1 MRKIKFVDDGQPSLF
16 DENLGAASASVSGG
30 RFAPTANKAAPCQF
44 NKKMPAFDYIAL
56 SRTYGVSDD
65 DLKEAKNKLALQSKW
80 LESQEYISDVTGE
93 LRTFLDFTMSANLSK
108 RYPAEMWNRAN
119 TISDFMLNHN
129 HRIAFLTI
137 TLNGCFRRAL
147 SGDYSTFKDADHKYS
162 TTDGKPLREKWRN
175 DEPCSIKDLVD
186 LLNYQ
191 WHGFFKRVLKLLK
204 GSKYFYIRAFEP
216 HKDGVPHIHA
226 LISYPKEIHE
236 KVLQAY
242 KDIFN
247 APQNLK
253 STYLSKEQ
261 VKNGEINGFQ
271 WSINN
276 PAGYVLKYIN
286 KSFVNC
292 LENKELNHHQAWYI
306 KYKVRRFTTSRHQI
320 PLWIYRKINFFK
332 KDFYNLCLL
341 KDHSD
346 WFCEWDYSS
355 QYFRLSNIKT
365 TELINY
371 ENGILEYSIQ
381 GKIIHRYEKKL
392 PKKPQRQKIDLRTY
406 DDIQKDMR
414 IELKSDSKKFVNRM
428 KNYELM
434 SYFKSLPVSN
444 TAHYALT
451 INELKKRGLNKIF
464 GFDDNPIS
472 LNNASDDID
481 PFDIYYR
488 SFSWI

>member
-44 NKKMPAFDYIAL
+44 NKKLSAFEYIAL

-93 LRTFLDFTMSANLSK
+93 LRTFLDFTMSANHSK
-108 RYPAEMWNRAN
+108 KYYAEVWNRTN

-147 SGDYSTFKDADHKYS
+147 NGDYSRFKSQD
-162 TTDGKPLREKWRN
+162 EKKLSPEFFEKKLKN
-175 DEPCSIKDLVD
+175 EPCSIKDLVD

-191 WHGFFKRVLKLLK
+191 WLAFVKRFFSYLK
-204 GSKYFYIRAFEP
+204 GAKHFYIRAFEP

-286 KSFVNC
+286 KSFINC
-292 LENKELNHHQAWYI
+292 LENKELNHQQAWYI

-371 ENGILEYSIQ
+371 ENGVLEYSIQ

-392 PKKPQRQKIDLRTY
+392 PKNPQRQKIDLRTY
-406 DDIQKDMR
+406 DEKDK
-414 IELKSDSKKFVNRM
+414 KSFGRWECRKPINRM
-428 KNYELM
+428 KDYEFLE
-434 SYFKSLPVSN
+434 YFKALAISN
-444 TAHYALT
+444 SPHYALCV
-451 INELKKRGLNKIF
+451 NELIKRGMNKIF
-464 GFDDNPIS
+464 GIPDRLIS
-472 LNNASDDID
+472 LNDAVDDID
-481 PFDIYYR
+481 VFEYNYYLNK
-488 SFSWI
+488 

>member
-44 NKKMPAFDYIAL
+44 NKKISAFDYIAL

-93 LRTFLDFTMSANLSK
+93 LRTFLDFTMSANHSK
-108 RYPAEMWNRAN
+108 KYYAEVWNRTN

-147 SGDYSTFKDADHKYS
+147 NGDYSRFKSQD
-162 TTDGKPLREKWRN
+162 EKKLSPEFFEKKLKN
-175 DEPCSIKDLVD
+175 EPCSIKDLVD

-191 WHGFFKRVLKLLK
+191 WLAFVKRFFSYLK
-204 GSKYFYIRAFEP
+204 GAKHFYIRAFEP

-286 KSFVNC
+286 KSFINC
-292 LENKELNHHQAWYI
+292 LKNKELNHQQAWYI

-381 GKIIHRYEKKL
+381 GKIIHRYEKKI

-406 DDIQKDMR
+406 DEKD
-414 IELKSDSKKFVNRM
+414 KKPFGRWECRKPINRM
-428 KNYELM
+428 KDYEFLE
-434 SYFKSLPVSN
+434 YFKALAISN
-444 TAHYALT
+444 SPHYALCV
-451 INELKKRGLNKIF
+451 NELIKRGMNKIF
-464 GFDDNPIS
+464 GIPDRLIS
-472 LNNASDDID
+472 LNDAVDDID
-481 PFDIYYR
+481 VFEYNYYLNK
-488 SFSWI
+488 

>member
-16 DENLGAASASVSGG
+16 DENFGAASAPVSGG

-44 NKKMPAFDYIAL
+44 NKKMPAFDYIVL

-147 SGDYSTFKDADHKYS
+147 NGDYSRFKSQD
-162 TTDGKPLREKWRN
+162 EKKLSPEFFEKKLKN
-175 DEPCSIKDLVD
+175 EPCSIKDLVD

-191 WHGFFKRVLKLLK
+191 WLAFVKRFFSYLK
-204 GSKYFYIRAFEP
+204 GAKHFYIRAFEP

-271 WSINN
+271 WSIHN

-286 KSFVNC
+286 KSFINC
-292 LENKELNHHQAWYI
+292 LENKELNHQQAWYI

-371 ENGILEYSIQ
+371 ENGVLEYSIQ
-381 GKIIHRYEKKL
+381 GKIIHRYEKKI
-392 PKKPQRQKIDLRTY
+392 PKKPQRQNIDLRTY
-406 DDIQKDMR
+406 DEKD
-414 IELKSDSKKFVNRM
+414 KKLFGRWEGRKPINRM
-428 KNYELM
+428 KDYEFLE
-434 SYFKSLPVSN
+434 YFKALAISN
-444 TAHYALT
+444 SPHYALCV
-451 INELKKRGLNKIF
+451 NELIKRGMNKIF
-464 GFDDNPIS
+464 GIPDRQIS
-472 LNNASDDID
+472 LNNAIDDID
-481 PFDIYYR
+481 VFEYNYYLNK
-488 SFSWI
+488 

>member
-1 MRKIKFVDDGQPSLF
+1 MRKIKFIDDGQPSLF
-16 DENLGAASASVSGG
+16 DENFGAASASVSGG

-44 NKKMPAFDYIAL
+44 NKKLSAFEYIAL

-93 LRTFLDFTMSANLSK
+93 LRTFLDFTMSANHSK
-108 RYPAEMWNRAN
+108 KYYAEVWNRTN

-147 SGDYSTFKDADHKYS
+147 NGDYSRFKSQD
-162 TTDGKPLREKWRN
+162 EKKLSPEFFEKKLKN
-175 DEPCSIKDLVD
+175 EPCSIKDLVD

-191 WHGFFKRVLKLLK
+191 WLAFVKRFFSYLK
-204 GSKYFYIRAFEP
+204 GAKHFYIRAFEP

-286 KSFVNC
+286 KSFINC
-292 LENKELNHHQAWYI
+292 LENKELNHQQAWYI

-381 GKIIHRYEKKL
+381 GKIIHRYEKKI

-406 DDIQKDMR
+406 DEKD
-414 IELKSDSKKFVNRM
+414 KKPFGRWECRKPINRM
-428 KNYELM
+428 KDYEFLE
-434 SYFKSLPVSN
+434 YFKALAISN
-444 TAHYALT
+444 SPHYALCV
-451 INELKKRGLNKIF
+451 NELIKRGMNKIF
-464 GFDDNPIS
+464 GIPDRLIS
-472 LNNASDDID
+472 LNDAVDDID
-481 PFDIYYR
+481 VFEYNYYLNK
-488 SFSWI
+488 

>member
-1 MRKIKFVDDGQPSLF
+1 MRKIKFIDDGQPSLF
-16 DENLGAASASVSGG
+16 DENFGAASASVSGG

-44 NKKMPAFDYIAL
+44 NKKLSAFEYIAL

-93 LRTFLDFTMSANLSK
+93 LRTFLDFTMSANHSK
-108 RYPAEMWNRAN
+108 KYYAEVWNRTN

-147 SGDYSTFKDADHKYS
+147 NGDYSRFKSQD
-162 TTDGKPLREKWRN
+162 EKKLSPEFFEKKLKN
-175 DEPCSIKDLVD
+175 EPCSIKDLVD

-191 WHGFFKRVLKLLK
+191 WLAFVKRFFSYLK
-204 GSKYFYIRAFEP
+204 GAKHFYIRAFEP

-276 PAGYVLKYIN
+276 PAGHVLKYIN
-286 KSFVNC
+286 KSFINC
-292 LENKELNHHQAWYI
+292 LENKELNHQQAWYI

-381 GKIIHRYEKKL
+381 GKIIHRYEKKI

-406 DDIQKDMR
+406 DEKD
-414 IELKSDSKKFVNRM
+414 KKPFGRWECRKPINRM
-428 KNYELM
+428 KDYEFLE
-434 SYFKSLPVSN
+434 YFKALAISN
-444 TAHYALT
+444 SPHYALCV
-451 INELKKRGLNKIF
+451 NELIKRGMNKIF
-464 GFDDNPIS
+464 GIPDRLIS
-472 LNNASDDID
+472 LNDAVDDID
-481 PFDIYYR
+481 VFEYNYYLNK
-488 SFSWI
+488 

>member
-16 DENLGAASASVSGG
+16 DYNFGAASASVSSG
-30 RFAPTANKAAPCQF
+30 ALSPAANKAAPCQF

-56 SRTYGVSDD
+56 SRTYGVSND
-65 DLKEAKNKLALQSKW
+65 DLKEAKNKLALQSEW
-80 LESQEYISDVTGE
+80 LKSQEYISDVTGE
-93 LRTFLDFTMSANLSK
+93 LRTFLDFTMSANHSK
-108 RYPAEMWNRAN
+108 KYYAEVWNRTN

-147 SGDYSTFKDADHKYS
+147 NGDYSRFKSQDKKKLSPELFDK
-162 TTDGKPLREKWRN
+162 KLKN
-175 DEPCSIKDLVD
+175 EPCSIRDLVD
-186 LLNYQ
+186 LLNFQ
-191 WHGFFKRVLKLLK
+191 WHAFFKRILAYLK

-226 LISYPKEIHE
+226 LVSYPKEIHD

-261 VKNGEINGFQ
+261 IKNGEINGFQ

-292 LENKELNHHQAWYI
+292 QQNEELNHQQAWYI
-306 KYKVRRFTTSRHQI
+306 KYKIRRFTTSRHQI

-355 QYFRLSNIKT
+355 HYFRLSNTKT

-371 ENGILEYSIQ
+371 ENGVLEYSIQ

-392 PKKPQRQKIDLRTY
+392 PKKPPRQKIDLRAY
-406 DDIQKDMR
+406 DEKDK
-414 IELKSDSKKFVNRM
+414 KSFGRWEGRKPINRM
-428 KNYELM
+428 KDYEFLE
-434 SYFKSLPVSN
+434 YFKALAISN
-444 TAHYALT
+444 SPHYALCL
-451 INELKKRGLNKIF
+451 NELKKRGLNKIF
-464 GFDDNPIS
+464 GFDDKPIS
-472 LNNASDDID
+472 LNNASDEID
-481 PFDIYYR
+481 VFDIYYR
-488 SFSWI
+488 SLSWI

>member
-44 NKKMPAFDYIAL
+44 NKKLSAFEYIAL

-93 LRTFLDFTMSANLSK
+93 LRTFLDFTMSANHSK
-108 RYPAEMWNRAN
+108 KYYAEVWNRTN

-147 SGDYSTFKDADHKYS
+147 NGDYSRFKSQD
-162 TTDGKPLREKWRN
+162 EKKLSPEFFEKKLKN
-175 DEPCSIKDLVD
+175 EPCSIKDLVD

-191 WHGFFKRVLKLLK
+191 WLAFVKRFFSYLK
-204 GSKYFYIRAFEP
+204 GAKHFYIRAFEP

-261 VKNGEINGFQ
+261 VKNIDKEINIYFVGYSEDNSTLDLARQ
-271 WSINN
+271 YTKANDKIKVEAVTATDRPDLVEKYGIETDSEGIIVESGSQYKVLASNDLYTYDSTTYESINV
-276 PAGYVLKYIN
+276 AEEKLTAAI
-286 KSFVNC
+286 KSVAV
-292 LENKELNHHQAWYI
+292 EE
-306 KYKVRRFTTSRHQI
+306 
-320 PLWIYRKINFFK
+320 
-332 KDFYNLCLL
+332 
-341 KDHSD
+341 
-346 WFCEWDYSS
+346 
-355 QYFRLSNIKT
+355 
-365 TELINY
+365 
-371 ENGILEYSIQ
+371 
-381 GKIIHRYEKKL
+381 L
-392 PKKPQRQKIDLRTY
+392 PK
-406 DDIQKDMR
+406 
-414 IELKSDSKKFVNRM
+414 V
-428 KNYELM
+428 
-434 SYFKSLPVSN
+434 YFLSGYS
-444 TAHYALT
+444 
-451 INELKKRGLNKIF
+451 
-464 GFDDNPIS
+464 
-472 LNNASDDID
+472 
-481 PFDIYYR
+481 
-488 SFSWI
+488 

>member
-16 DENLGAASASVSGG
+16 DYNFGAASASVSG
-30 RFAPTANKAAPCQF
+30 RRLAPPANKAAPCQF
-44 NKKMPAFDYIAL
+44 NKKMPAFDYIVI

-93 LRTFLDFTMSANLSK
+93 LRTFLDFTMSANHSK
-108 RYPAEMWNRAN
+108 KYYAEVWNRTN

-137 TLNGCFRRAL
+137 TLNGCFRKAL
-147 SGDYSTFKDADHKYS
+147 KGDYSRFKSQD
-162 TTDGKPLREKWRN
+162 EKKLSPEFFEKKLN
-175 DEPCSIKDLVD
+175 CEPCSIKDLVC

-191 WHGFFKRVLKLLK
+191 WHAFFKRILAYLK

-292 LENKELNHHQAWYI
+292 LENKELNHQQAWYI

-346 WFCEWDYSS
+346 WFCEWDYNS

-371 ENGILEYSIQ
+371 ENGVLEYSIQ

-392 PKKPQRQKIDLRTY
+392 PKKSQRQKIDLRT
-406 DDIQKDMR
+406 KD
-414 IELKSDSKKFVNRM
+414 KKLFVRCEGRKPINRM
-428 KNYELM
+428 KDYEFLE
-434 SYFKSLPVSN
+434 YFKALAISN
-444 TAHYALT
+444 SPHYALCV
-451 INELKKRGLNKIF
+451 NELIKRGMNKIF
-464 GFDDNPIS
+464 GIPNRQIS
-472 LNNASDDID
+472 LNNAVDDID
-481 PFDIYYR
+481 VFEYNYYLNK
-488 SFSWI
+488 

>member
-44 NKKMPAFDYIAL
+44 NKKISAFDYIAL

-93 LRTFLDFTMSANLSK
+93 LRTFLDFTMSANHSK
-108 RYPAEMWNRAN
+108 KYYAEVWNRTN

-147 SGDYSTFKDADHKYS
+147 NGDYSRFKSQD
-162 TTDGKPLREKWRN
+162 EKKLSPEFFEKKLKN
-175 DEPCSIKDLVD
+175 EPCSIKDLVD

-191 WHGFFKRVLKLLK
+191 WLAFVKRFFSYLK
-204 GSKYFYIRAFEP
+204 GAKHFYIRAFEP

-286 KSFVNC
+286 KSFINC
-292 LENKELNHHQAWYI
+292 LENKELNHQQAWYI

-371 ENGILEYSIQ
+371 ENGVLEYSIQ

-406 DDIQKDMR
+406 DEKD
-414 IELKSDSKKFVNRM
+414 KKTFGRWECRKPINRM
-428 KNYELM
+428 KDYEFLE
-434 SYFKSLPVSN
+434 YFKALAISN
-444 TAHYALT
+444 SPHYALCV
-451 INELKKRGLNKIF
+451 NELIKRGMNKIF
-464 GFDDNPIS
+464 GIPDRLIS
-472 LNNASDDID
+472 LNDAVDDID
-481 PFDIYYR
+481 VFEYNYYLNK
-488 SFSWI
+488 

>member
-1 MRKIKFVDDGQPSLF
+1 MRKIKFIDDGQPSLF
-16 DENLGAASASVSGG
+16 DENFGAASASVSGG

-44 NKKMPAFDYIAL
+44 NKKLSAFDYIAL

-65 DLKEAKNKLALQSKW
+65 DLKEAKNKLARQAKW

-147 SGDYSTFKDADHKYS
+147 NGDYSRFKSQD
-162 TTDGKPLREKWRN
+162 EKKLSP
-175 DEPCSIKDLVD
+175 DFFDKKLKKEPCNIKDLVD

-191 WHGFFKRVLKLLK
+191 WLAFVKRFFSYLK
-204 GSKYFYIRAFEP
+204 GAKHFYIRAFEP

-286 KSFVNC
+286 KSFINC
-292 LENKELNHHQAWYI
+292 LENKELNHQQAWYI

-346 WFCEWDYSS
+346 WFCEWDYNS
-355 QYFRLSNIKT
+355 QYFRLSNMKT

-371 ENGILEYSIQ
+371 ENGVLEYSIQ
-381 GKIIHRYEKKL
+381 GKIIHRYEKKI

-406 DDIQKDMR
+406 DEKD
-414 IELKSDSKKFVNRM
+414 KKPFGRWEGRKPINRM
-428 KNYELM
+428 KDYEFLE
-434 SYFKSLPVSN
+434 YFKALAISN
-444 TAHYALT
+444 SPHYALCV
-451 INELKKRGLNKIF
+451 NELIKRGMNKIF
-464 GFDDNPIS
+464 GIPDRQIS
-472 LNNASDDID
+472 LNNAVDDID
-481 PFDIYYR
+481 VFEYNYYLNK
-488 SFSWI
+488 